1 MNLTTRQLRG
11 FVALAHERH
20 FTRAA
25 ERCHMTQPAFSALIK
40 QVEEE
45 LGLRLFDRSTRH
57 VDLTPEGQ
65 QFLLGAERLLADF
78 EQLREHMDNY
88 ADLRQG
94 RVSVAALPSLAAG
107 WLPPCLADYHQRY
120 PGIRLELRDALLES
134 CLDMVRHGQVDFGVA
149 AQGADMSGVEK
160 DFLYSERFFVVCRN
174 DHALANHHELLLHQ
188 LNGYPRIQLARSSS
202 VRQAIE
208 RVSEPVPP
216 LLEVEHLASVTGL
229 VAAGLG
235 ISVVPEMTLFHFQR
249 PDLVL
254 IPLKDSTLHR
264 TLYLVRRQGVALSS
278 AAQEF
283 YTLLL
288 THPPVQNEHRL
299 SHIG

>member
-25 ERCHMTQPAFSALIK
+25 ERCHMTQPAFSALIR
-40 QVEEE
+40 QIEQE
-45 LGLRLFDRSTRH
+45 LGLRLFERSTRH

-65 QFLLGAERLLADF
+65 QFLVGAERLLADF
-78 EQLREHMDNY
+78 EQLREHMEDY
-88 ADLRQG
+88 AHLRQG
-94 RVSVAALPSLAAG
+94 RVAVAALPSLAAG
-107 WLPPCLADYHQRY
+107 WLPQCLAHYHRLY
-120 PGIRLELRDALLES
+120 PGVRLELRDALLEP

-149 AQGADMSGVEK
+149 ALGADMSGLDK
-160 DFLYSERFFVVCRN
+160 DFLYAERFFVVCSE
-174 DHALANHHELLLHQ
+174 DHVLAAQKALRLEQ
-188 LNGYPRIQLARSSS
+188 LVGYPHIQLARSSS
-202 VRQAIE
+202 VRQALE

-216 LLEVEHLASVTGL
+216 LLEVEHLATVTGL

-249 PDLVL
+249 NKVVV
-254 IPLKDSTLHR
+254 IPLKDRHLR
-264 TLYLVRRQGVALSS
+264 RRLYLVRRQGVALST

-283 YTLLL
+283 YETLL
-288 THPPVQNEHRL
+288 NEPL
-299 SHIG
+299 SLSTEFLQEP